1 VIIHSSKTFKQK
13 AGDLWPRMKEPNLIW
28 LRGTQYKA
36 YENLDHLK
44 EVVKANSLREKY
56 KYVKGGYECEFK
68 ATQLMSAVWD
78 HHYNIDVRAAE
89 KVPDEAD
96 QYFFGLCIG
105 LGFKTCDGN
114 HNVNI
119 ATFGDCEIALI
130 DQDHVWIPGKS
141 DDPYFIFR

>member
-1 VIIHSSKTFKQK
+1 MIIHSSETIRKKI
-13 AGDLWPRMKEPNLIW
+13 AALWPRLKEPNLIW
-28 LRGTQYKA
+28 LRATKYKS
-36 YENLDHLK
+36 YDSLDHIN
-44 EVVKANSLREKY
+44 EVVRASIRKY
-56 KYVKGGYECEFK
+56 LYVKGGYECEFK

-78 HHYNIDVRAAE
+78 YHYDIDVRNAE

-105 LGFKTCDGN
+105 FSFKTYYGN

-130 DQDHVWIPGKS
+130 DQDLVWTPDES